1 MDEKGPGALQL
12 AGSVGTTQSDCTV
25 VKSKAEKQPSQ
36 RLWVRASSCFSCWW
50 EFQTLFQDSAF
61 KFLRALLNALR
72 NYGEIIKAL

>member
-12 AGSVGTTQSDCTV
+12 AGSDCTV